1 MPDKKG
7 ILILNGILAQLV
19 EHLTFNQVV
28 GGSIPPWLTLW
39 QMNSSANFLFIHMR
53 VWRNFRES
61 YKPCQLEVTRPMG
74 VCSQEGAVT
83 TDDRA
88 TARDRSKRSL
98 RRGMD
103 SAFVLSYYNILISQF
118 TCGCG
123 GIGRRARFRF

>member
-1 MPDKKG
+1 
-7 ILILNGILAQLV
+7 
-19 EHLTFNQVV
+19 
-28 GGSIPPWLTLW
+28 
-39 QMNSSANFLFIHMR
+39 MR

-74 VCSQEGAVT
+74 VCSQEVAVT

-103 SAFVLSYYNILISQF
+103 LAFVLSYYNILIS
-118 TCGCG
+118 
-123 GIGRRARFRF
+123 

>member
-1 MPDKKG
+1 
-7 ILILNGILAQLV
+7 
-19 EHLTFNQVV
+19 
-28 GGSIPPWLTLW
+28 
-39 QMNSSANFLFIHMR
+39 MR

-61 YKPCQLEVTRPMG
+61 YKPCQLEVTRPLG
-74 VCSQEGAVT
+74 ACSQEVAVT

-103 SAFVLSYYNILISQF
+103 LAFVLSYYNYNILISLS